1 MNRDNIFEDRA
12 PRGSDFKFDADVAA
26 VFDNMI
32 SRSVPFYAEQQR
44 MIVEV
49 VKRYWR
55 PGSAIYDL
63 GCATGTTLISLGRE
77 LDGSGRLVGY
87 DNSDAMLQQAQ
98 GAVAAEGL
106 GHCVEL
112 RLGDLERDAQ
122 TLRLDNAGV
131 VLMCWT
137 LQFVR
142 PLQREALLSHI
153 HESLA
158 DGGLL
163 VVTEKVL
170 SNARDLDPDF
180 IDFYYAFK
188 TQTGYSQT
196 EIHRKRTA
204 LENVLVPY
212 RIDENKERWRVYQAE
227 KRRYLIP
234 GVGPKTTLY
243 FHDRGPQILR
253 EGRALRREAKRLD
266 SRCGPYLDTEA
277 DDDFIAFMRT
287 AQYA

>member
-1 MNRDNIFEDRA
+1 MNRDDIFDDGK
-12 PRGSDFKFDADVAA
+12 PRGSDFTFDAEVAA

-55 PGSAIYDL
+55 PGTDIYDL
-63 GCATGTTLISLGRE
+63 GCATGTTLINLGRE
-77 LDGSGRLVGY
+77 LDGPGRLIGY
-87 DNSDAMLQQAQ
+87 DNSEAMLKQAR

-106 GHCVEL
+106 GPRIEL
-112 RLGDLERDAQ
+112 RLGDLDRDPQA
-122 TLRLDNAGV
+122 LALDNAGA
-131 VLMCWT
+131 VLLCWT

-142 PLQREALLSHI
+142 PLQREALIRRI

-158 DGGLL
+158 EGGVL

-170 SNARDLDPDF
+170 SNARDLDRDF

-188 TQTGYSQT
+188 ARTGYSQT
-196 EIHRKRTA
+196 EIHRKRVA

-212 RIDENKERWRVYQAE
+212 RIDENKEMF
-227 KRRYLIP
+227 RRN
-234 GVGPKTTLY
+234 GFRAVDSFFQWFNFVGFLCVK
-243 FHDRGPQILR
+243 
-253 EGRALRREAKRLD
+253 
-266 SRCGPYLDTEA
+266 
-277 DDDFIAFMRT
+277 
-287 AQYA
+287 